1 MSMLGIS
8 LLKEIIL
15 SFAGE
20 SMDEQKK
27 VLDKTFDDWKGEM
40 EQIDDVCVLGLRLLP
55 HDSLSGEFCFF
66 GTIQLLF
73 FHFF

>member
-1 MSMLGIS
+1 
-8 LLKEIIL
+8 
-15 SFAGE
+15 
-20 SMDEQKK
+20 MDEQKK